1 MCLEITITTRKQLEI
16 YMNPQRQRLLKILE
30 LNGAPMTP
38 KQLSLRLDI
47 SPSSVTHHLKKL
59 EQLGLVKVDHTE
71 RIHGIQASFYRL
83 VPAMVNLKGNTPDDL
98 QAEKMLIAEYSIND
112 TWTDFKKYLS
122 EESRQNGLE
131 KTGQET
137 GKKTG
142 TQAGPLG
149 DYINGIYYLTD
160 EEAEKIRAQ
169 IMAFQKEHLHPRED
183 AKPWE
188 VALVAFPRKEKLP

>member
-38 KQLSLRLDI
+38 KQLSTRLCI

-71 RIHGIQASFYRL
+71 RIHGIEASFYRL
-83 VPAMVNLKGNTPDDL
+83 VPAVVKLQGNAPDDL
-98 QAEKMLIAEYSIND
+98 HVEKMLIAEYSIND
-112 TWTDFKKYLS
+112 TWADFKKYLA
-122 EESRQNGLE
+122 EEARQNGQE
-131 KTGQET
+131 EAVQET
-137 GKKTG
+137 GA
-142 TQAGPLG
+142 QAGPLG

-169 IMAFQKEHLHPRED
+169 IMAFQKEHLHPREN

-188 VALVAFPRKEKLP
+188 VALVAFPRKEELP

>member
-38 KQLSLRLDI
+38 KQLSTRLGI

-71 RIHGIQASFYRL
+71 RIHGIEASFYRF
-83 VPAMVNLKGNTPDDL
+83 VPAVVKLQGNAPDDL
-98 QAEKMLIAEYSIND
+98 QTEKMLIAEYSIND
-112 TWTDFKKYLS
+112 TWSDFKKYLS
-122 EESRQNGLE
+122 EEARQNGLE
-131 KTGQET
+131 KTGQ
-137 GKKTG
+137 KPG

-188 VALVAFPRKEKLP
+188 VALVAFPRKEELP